1 VLSFSVGR
9 ASGAPPP
16 RGLFLINSYIISYPY
31 LNAIDYLYNSG
42 MARWQTVD
50 GERLRELR
58 EDRMFSQTELAKMAG
73 ITQAAISGFERG
85 ERKAQPR
92 TVRHLAEALGVPPR
106 ALLKREG

>member
-1 VLSFSVGR
+1 
-9 ASGAPPP
+9 
-16 RGLFLINSYIISYPY
+16 
-31 LNAIDYLYNSG
+31 

-58 EDRMFSQTELAKMAG
+58 EDKMFSQTELAKMAG

-92 TVRHLAEALGVPPR
+92 SIRRLAAALGVEPR
-106 ALLKREG
+106 ELIPKSGS

>member
-1 VLSFSVGR
+1 
-9 ASGAPPP
+9 
-16 RGLFLINSYIISYPY
+16 
-31 LNAIDYLYNSG
+31 

-92 TVRHLAEALGVPPR
+92 TVRKLAAALGAEPR
-106 ALLKREG
+106 DLVLRSGS